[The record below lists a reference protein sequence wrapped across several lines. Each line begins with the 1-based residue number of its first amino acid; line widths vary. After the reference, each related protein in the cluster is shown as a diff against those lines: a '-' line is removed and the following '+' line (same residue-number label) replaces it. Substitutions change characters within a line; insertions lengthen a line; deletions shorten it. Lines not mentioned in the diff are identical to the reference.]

1 MEISDKKLRDIL
13 VKGDYLEEELEGIK
27 KLLEEDGQSLQEYLL
42 TNNLITRDILGQA
55 LAEEYGLD
63 YYDLNSKPT
72 TDDQVHR
79 IPQEIA
85 QHFNIVVVKEDK
97 KKFG

>member
-42 TNNLITRDILGQA
+42 TNDLITRDILGQA

-79 IPQEIA
+79 IP
-85 QHFNIVVVKEDK
+85 
-97 KKFG
+97 